1 MFKKSYILKLN
12 YKVVQKNNNNSKILK
27 FILKVQINYYFE
39 IYLQWFNT
47 IVIVYILFEL
57 DLIQV
62 LM

>member
-1 MFKKSYILKLN
+1 MFENSYVLN
-12 YKVVQKNNNNSKILK
+12 YKVVLKNNNNSEILK

-47 IVIVYILFEL
+47 IVIVYILFKL